1 LGAFLRALFAAVLRA
16 WRDRQRDHERD
27 VLVEKGAQD
36 DARIADQAA
45 ALDALRRANDV
56 PQTNELARV
65 ICETWARSSPTWAG
79 EDTEE
84 TKDQIDYA
92 IRSRKAVCSA

>member
-1 LGAFLRALFAAVLRA
+1 MTHGLRIKLRL
-16 WRDRQRDHERD
+16 WT
-27 VLVEKGAQD
+27 LC
-36 DARIADQAA
+36 A
-45 ALDALRRANDV
+45 ALMTCLPACQPTSEKVVAPPP